1 MLSIEK
7 GEVIADLVG
16 ELQGKRIMETQRLI
30 SSPKVGRQRKW
41 LALQP

>member
-7 GEVIADLVG
+7 GEVIADLVS

-30 SSPKVGRQRKW
+30 SSPKDRRQRKW
-41 LALQP
+41 LASQP